1 MRACRKVL
9 WEDKTR
15 LDRMSLEGQVIKQ
28 SAKTKQPLVAGMVTH
43 RWTQLAKPAEPAQH
57 VRIAAQLRKPPD
69 LGECFAKITD
79 KVVGNIS
86 VFDDREWL
94 QSQSK
99 SLDLLFENLFEGLSG
114 LTHDIDG
121 EVRCARFATARAY
134 SRQISWGASW
144 T

>member
-1 MRACRKVL
+1 
-9 WEDKTR
+9 
-15 LDRMSLEGQVIKQ
+15 
-28 SAKTKQPLVAGMVTH
+28 VAGMITH
-43 RWTQLAKPAEPAQH
+43 RRPQLAEPAEPSQH

-79 KVVGNIS
+79 KVTGNIL

-114 LTHDIDG
+114 LTHGIGG

-134 SRQISWGASW
+134 SRQTSCGESR